1 MTNPD
6 NHADN
11 LNQLLNKID
20 RIAETGCADP
30 SVLVE
35 SADCLREIVEMDS
48 AEAVRQLVDRWIR
61 WIAQDNL
68 QPLVYD
74 TAQRLRT
81 NKDAVLPLVEYFA
94 REDFELT
101 DLLKSIII
109 QQKIPKDFQSTALGY
124 FVPSLSNKEKI
135 GDVPD
140 QSLVEM
146 SQILLDGLGREIPEI
161 AGLKEEFSRKR
172 WDGKTLTDQI
182 FACLWKSE
190 RNRRQLELYRRIS
203 SILVHMSDN
212 RFYPDD
218 SKYIEVRRELEKH
231 ALPVLAFKLPVRQDP
246 ETRWHMALMMGY
258 LGGRTAI
265 DPLVQ
270 ELIGVEAT
278 RASREKML
286 NEYYLEPARQHSR
299 ESSQILASVV
309 QDARST
315 MRLVRILNVI
325 VFGVGI
331 GLLLNG
337 VMIAIFTIDP
347 WTRLAGALSGLG
359 GLSGVIVELVRNPL
373 DSIQKS
379 LEKLV
384 KTETVF
390 TNFIWELNLNGAYI
404 QSRYVANGILSDV
417 DVEQTVERMKKALE
431 LAMNNY
437 SLTDSK
443 EQEISSRRNVFH
455 AFGSAAGSK

>member
-1 MTNPD
+1 MINPI
-6 NHADN
+6 NHVDS
-11 LNQLLNKID
+11 LNQLLNRID
-20 RIAETGCADP
+20 KTAEKGCLDHP
-30 SVLVE
+30 VLIE
-35 SADCLREIVEMDS
+35 LTDCLKEIVEMDS
-48 AEAVRQLVDRWIR
+48 AEAVKQLVDRWIT

-68 QPLVYD
+68 QPLVYV
-74 TAQRLRT
+74 TAEHLRT
-81 NKDAVLPLVEYFA
+81 NKHAVLPLVEYFA
-94 REDFELT
+94 REDFDLT
-101 DLLKSIII
+101 DSLRRIII
-109 QQKIPKDFQSTALGY
+109 QQKVPKDYQSLALS
-124 FVPSLSNKEKI
+124 FFAPDHSDKEKI
-135 GDVPD
+135 GDVTD
-140 QSLVEM
+140 QSLLVM
-146 SQILLDGLGREIPEI
+146 SQILLDGLDREVPEM
-161 AGLKEEFSRKR
+161 AGLKEENSRKK
-172 WDGKTLTDQI
+172 WDGKALTERV
-182 FACLWKSE
+182 FGALWKSE

-203 SILVHMSDN
+203 SILVHMSDS
-212 RFYPDD
+212 RFYPDE
-218 SKYIEVRRELEKH
+218 SKYLEVRRELEKH
-231 ALPVLAFKLPVRQDP
+231 ALPVLVFKLPVRQDP
-246 ETRWHMALMMGY
+246 ETRWRMALTMGY

-278 RASREKML
+278 RASRQKML

-331 GLLLNG
+331 GLLLTG
-337 VMIAIFTIDP
+337 VAVAIFTSDP
-347 WTRLAGALSGLG
+347 WTRLAGALTGLG
-359 GLSGVIVELVRNPL
+359 GLSGVIVELIRNPL

-384 KTETVF
+384 RTETVF

-417 DVEQTVERMKKALE
+417 DIEQTVGRMKNALA

-437 SLTDSK
+437 SLQDSE
-443 EQEISSRRNVFH
+443 EQ
-455 AFGSAAGSK
+455 

>member
-1 MTNPD
+1 MANPD
-6 NHADN
+6 NNADN

-20 RIAETGCADP
+20 KTAENGCLDHP
-30 SVLVE
+30 VSIELT
-35 SADCLREIVEMDS
+35 DCLRKLIEMDS
-48 AEAVRQLVDRWIR
+48 AEAVKQLVDRWVT
-61 WIAQDNL
+61 WIVQDNL
-68 QPLVYD
+68 QPLVYE
-74 TAQRLRT
+74 TAKHLRT
-81 NKDAVLPLVEYFA
+81 NKHAVFPLVEYFA
-94 REDFELT
+94 REAFELT
-101 DLLKSIII
+101 DSLKRIII
-109 QQKIPKDFQSTALGY
+109 QQKIPIDYQSIALSY
-124 FVPSLSNKEKI
+124 FAPYLSDKEKI
-135 GDVPD
+135 WNVTD
-140 QSLVEM
+140 QSLLVM
-146 SQILLDGLGREIPEI
+146 SQILLDGLGREMPEI
-161 AGLKEEFSRKR
+161 AGLKQENSRNK
-172 WDGKTLTDQI
+172 WDGKTLADQI
-182 FACLWKSE
+182 FALLWKSE

-203 SILVHMSDN
+203 SILVHMSDK
-212 RFYPDD
+212 RFYPDR
-218 SKYIEVRRELEKH
+218 SQFIEVRRELKKH
-231 ALPVLAFKLPVRQDP
+231 ALPVLVFKLPVRQDP

-278 RASREKML
+278 RASRQKML

-331 GLLLNG
+331 VLLLTG
-337 VMIAIFTIDP
+337 VAVAISTIDP

-359 GLSGVIVELVRNPL
+359 GLSGVIVELIRNPL

-417 DVEQTVERMKKALE
+417 DIEQTVVRMQNALAF
-431 LAMNNY
+431 AMNNY
-437 SLTDSK
+437 SLPNSK
-443 EQEISSRRNVFH
+443 EQ
-455 AFGSAAGSK
+455 

>member
-1 MTNPD
+1 MTDPN

-11 LNQLLNKID
+11 LNQLLIKID
-20 RIAETGCADP
+20 KAAENDCQNHPISIELT
-30 SVLVE
+30 
-35 SADCLREIVEMDS
+35 DCLREIVEMDS
-48 AEAVRQLVDRWIR
+48 AEAVKHLVDRWAI

-68 QPLVYD
+68 QPLVHE
-74 TAQRLRT
+74 AAKHLRT
-81 NKDAVLPLVEYFA
+81 NKHAVHPLVEYFS

-101 DLLKSIII
+101 DSLKRITI
-109 QQKIPKDFQSTALGY
+109 QQKIPKDFQSTALSY
-124 FVPSLSNKEKI
+124 LFPDLSDKERI
-135 GDVPD
+135 GNVTD
-140 QSLVEM
+140 QSLLEM

-161 AGLKEEFSRKR
+161 ANLKEENSRKK
-172 WDGKTLTDQI
+172 WNGKILIDQI
-182 FACLWKSE
+182 FALLWKYE
-190 RNRRQLELYRRIS
+190 RNRRQLELYRQIS

-212 RFYPDD
+212 RFYSDR
-218 SKYIEVRRELEKH
+218 SKYINVRRELKKH
-231 ALPVLAFKLPVRQDP
+231 ALPIFIFKLPVRQDP

-258 LGGRTAI
+258 LGGRMAI

-278 RASREKML
+278 RASRQKML

-331 GLLLNG
+331 SLLLTG
-337 VMIAIFTIDP
+337 VAVAILTIDP
-347 WTRLAGALSGLG
+347 WTRLAGALTGLG
-359 GLSGVIVELVRNPL
+359 GLSGVIVELIRDPL
-373 DSIQKS
+373 DGIQKS

-384 KTETVF
+384 RTETVF

-417 DVEQTVERMKKALE
+417 DIEQTEERMKDALA

-437 SLTDSK
+437 SLPNSN
-443 EQEISSRRNVFH
+443 ER
-455 AFGSAAGSK
+455 

>member
-1 MTNPD
+1 MTDPN
-6 NHADN
+6 NHADS

-20 RIAETGCADP
+20 KTAENGWLNHYISIELTY
-30 SVLVE
+30 
-35 SADCLREIVEMDS
+35 CLRKLIEMDS
-48 AEAVRQLVDRWIR
+48 AEAVKQLVDRWIT

-74 TAQRLRT
+74 TAEHLRT
-81 NKDAVLPLVEYFA
+81 NKHAVLPLVEYFA

-101 DLLKSIII
+101 DSLKRIII
-109 QQKIPKDFQSTALGY
+109 QQKIPKGYQSIAVSY
-124 FVPSLSNKEKI
+124 FVPFLSDKEKI
-135 GDVPD
+135 GNVTD
-140 QSLVEM
+140 QSLLEM
-146 SQILLDGLGREIPEI
+146 SKILLDGLGREIPEI
-161 AGLKEEFSRKR
+161 ASLKEENSRKK

-182 FACLWKSE
+182 FALLWKTE
-190 RNRRQLELYRRIS
+190 CNRRRLELYRQIS

-212 RFYPDD
+212 RFYPDK
-218 SKYIEVRRELEKH
+218 SKYINVRRELKKH
-231 ALPVLAFKLPVRQDP
+231 ALPVLIFKLPIRQDP
-246 ETRWHMALMMGY
+246 ETRWHMALMMEY

-278 RASREKML
+278 RASRQKML

-325 VFGVGI
+325 VFGVGT
-331 GLLLNG
+331 GLLLTG
-337 VMIAIFTIDP
+337 VAVAIFTIDP
-347 WTRLAGALSGLG
+347 WTRLAGALTGLG
-359 GLSGVIVELVRNPL
+359 GLSGVIVELIRNPL
-373 DSIQKS
+373 DSIQNS

-417 DVEQTVERMKKALE
+417 DIEQTVERQKNALD
-431 LAMNNY
+431 LAMNNC
-437 SLTDSK
+437 SHPNSN
-443 EQEISSRRNVFH
+443 E
-455 AFGSAAGSK
+455 G